1 MQRRLFLQSLVGGGV
16 VGQMPVSRAQ
26 QGGAPRAVATAH
38 PGPVSFFSVQ
48 AVTDL
53 TAVAADVVFLGVR
66 YDAGHSG
73 NTGTRLGPQ
82 SIREAS
88 VVGAGAQPPTSD
100 AGFTTGSSALESFP
114 AFAWWMPGMS

>member
-48 AVTDL
+48 AVTDHS
-53 TAVAADVVFLGVR
+53 AGRDASCVWRRPFDHVPGAAR
-66 YDAGHSG
+66 
-73 NTGTRLGPQ
+73 
-82 SIREAS
+82 
-88 VVGAGAQPPTSD
+88 
-100 AGFTTGSSALESFP
+100 FP
-114 AFAWWMPGMS
+114 